1 LVAGLLDG
9 PVVDGAVEPPDPDA
23 PMFGQFALE
32 PVWVRGVVV
41 PPDGAV
47 VAFGAGE
54 ADGSAART
62 TAVPPT
68 TRRPT
73 ASATVAIVRRMPP
86 NTGVEA
92 GGSGTAGSAD
102 GEYDAGSQAGGGW
115 AGCDAGW
122 SFQLMRFSWRG
133 AWS

>member
-1 LVAGLLDG
+1 
-9 PVVDGAVEPPDPDA
+9 
-23 PMFGQFALE
+23 MFGQSLVE

-47 VAFGAGE
+47 VPPDGAVVAAGAGE

-73 ASATVAIVRRMPP
+73 ARAAVAIVRRIPP
-86 NTGVEA
+86 NVEA
-92 GGSGTAGSAD
+92 EAAAD
-102 GEYDAGSQAGGGW
+102 GGGE
-115 AGCDAGW
+115 
-122 SFQLMRFSWRG
+122 
-133 AWS
+133 

>member
-9 PVVDGAVEPPDPDA
+9 PVVDGAVEPPDPLD
-23 PMFGQFALE
+23 PEPSMFGQSFVE

-47 VAFGAGE
+47 VPPDGAVVAAGAGE

-68 TRRPT
+68 TRSPT
-73 ASATVAIVRRMPP
+73 ARPTVAIVRRMPP
-86 NTGVEA
+86 NAA
-92 GGSGTAGSAD
+92 GWAGA
-102 GEYDAGSQAGGGW
+102 AGGGE
-115 AGCDAGW
+115 
-122 SFQLMRFSWRG
+122 
-133 AWS
+133 